1 MTACEADWDET
12 WVLRTEDGRLEATV
26 AAFGATLV
34 SLRVADARGV
44 LEDVLL
50 GHSRDVAAVRAA
62 VADPARAHPFF
73 NCTVGRVCGRI
84 GNGGRF
90 VLDGTPVCVT
100 ANEGG
105 GAKMLHGGAHG
116 FNTKLWRRSAARS
129 VPGRVLCLETTS
141 PDGDEGFPGTLHVAA
156 TFAVVAEPARAPT
169 PASPRAGPRAGL
181 QITYEARL
189 DPAGAARATVAN
201 LTNHFYVNLAP
212 AATLG
217 RGGITGHTLRLAAAR
232 YLPLDAQQLPVGVV
246 APVDTVMDFTAPRPV
261 GARIRDVPGGVGY
274 DHYYVLDEAEEEGAE
289 NDVDARRGAMRR
301 AAVLHAPE
309 SGRTLTLYT
318 TQPGLVL
325 YTANWIEGVRGK
337 DGATYRNWD
346 ALCME
351 TQGYPDAVHWPAF
364 PSIALHKGEQLHHD
378 TLLLFSSE

>member
-1 MTACEADWDET
+1 MTDCEGDWDET

-62 VADPARAHPFF
+62 VADAAHPHPYF

-90 VLDGTPVCVT
+90 VLDGVPVCVT

-105 GAKMLHGGAHG
+105 GAKMLHGGARG
-116 FNTKLWRRSAARS
+116 FNTKLWRRCAARS
-129 VPGRVLCLETTS
+129 VAGRVLCLETTS

-156 TFAVVAEPARAPT
+156 TFAAVAEPGAR
-169 PASPRAGPRAGL
+169 GAGL

-189 DPAGAARATVAN
+189 DAAGAARATVAN

-217 RGGITGHTLRLAAAR
+217 RGGITGHTLALAAAH
-232 YLPLDAQQLPVGVV
+232 YLPLDAQQLPVGTV
-246 APVDTVMDFTAPRPV
+246 APVDAVMAFAAPRPV

-274 DHYYVLDEAEEEGAE
+274 DHYYVLDDDCGSAGA
-289 NDVDARRGAMRR
+289 DPDARRGAMRR

-325 YTANWIEGVRGK
+325 YTANWIAGVRGK
-337 DGATYRNWD
+337 DGATYHNWD
-346 ALCME
+346 ALCLE

-364 PSIALHKGEQLHHD
+364 PSITLRKGEQLHHD
-378 TLLLFSSE
+378 TLLLFSAE

>member
-1 MTACEADWDET
+1 MTGSERDDWDET

-90 VLDGTPVCVT
+90 VLDGAPVCVT

-156 TFAVVAEPARAPT
+156 TFAVVAEPGTR
-169 PASPRAGPRAGL
+169 RAGL
-181 QITYEARL
+181 QITYDAHL
-189 DPAGAARATVAN
+189 DAAAAAPATVAN

-212 AATLG
+212 GATLG
-217 RGGITGHTLRLAAAR
+217 RGGITGHTLWLAAAR

-246 APVDTVMDFTAPRPV
+246 APVDDVMAFATPHPV

-274 DHYYVLDEAEEEGAE
+274 DHYYVLDDDDDDDGKDHN
-289 NDVDARRGAMRR
+289 NDPDARRGAMRR

-325 YTANWIEGVRGK
+325 YTANWIAGVRGK
-337 DGATYRNWD
+337 DGATYHNWD

-378 TLLLFSSE
+378 TLLLFSAQ